1 MGRGIDP
8 TRITILCIISSG
20 QSTNTG
26 QKIQEISGFGMR
38 RKRVAILKQEQ
49 LMTPDICDR
58 LSN

>member
-26 QKIQEISGFGMR
+26 QKIQEISFRLHLYWREMH
-38 RKRVAILKQEQ
+38 QETNIQ
-49 LMTPDICDR
+49 EL
-58 LSN
+58 